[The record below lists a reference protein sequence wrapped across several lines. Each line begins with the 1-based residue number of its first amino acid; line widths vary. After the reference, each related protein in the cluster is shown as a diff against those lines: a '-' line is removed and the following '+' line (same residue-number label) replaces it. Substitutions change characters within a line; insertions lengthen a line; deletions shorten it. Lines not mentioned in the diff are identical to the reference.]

1 MLWLPQGTI
10 VHATDFQAILHSAM
24 RYDRRASLA
33 ILEPSCVGQYF

>member
-1 MLWLPQGTI
+1 MIWLPQRAI
-10 VHATDFQAILHSAM
+10 VHEADFQAILHSVV